1 MFSGHSTTT
10 APAETRS
17 KEVLM
22 RTRLRVLGVA
32 TAIATTAVV
41 IPLVTS
47 SEANA
52 ARFTGGNVVVYR
64 VGDGGSALSN
74 AAAPV
79 FLDEYGPTGTKVQS
93 VALPTTSTE
102 GNTRLTA
109 SGQSRSEGL
118 IDRSSDGRFIA
129 VTGYDAAVGATGA
142 ADADVPGGKLSLTTT
157 SPASTP
163 RVVGLVD
170 ANGTVD
176 TTTTLTGAGAA
187 KIIRSAATTNGERLW
202 ATGGNGGIVTA
213 ARGSATSST
222 VAGDAASNLNALTIQ
237 GGQLFSSGILT
248 NRLASVGAGTPT
260 SGALNDLTGLP
271 DNLLTYGY
279 AFADLTPGVGLGT
292 TGLDT
297 LYIADGSSRAGTIDK
312 FRLSGST
319 WTSAGFV
326 DVPGALGI
334 VANVTGNSVSL
345 AVTTPTQLVSLTDPN
360 GSAGTFSLS
369 TPPAVI
375 ATAPANTEF
384 RGVAR
389 ALTTTAVGP
398 SAFVRTPGAGAS
410 ITLGTTAPVTVYA
423 ASAGATD
430 HVSAVDVELG
440 TGGSVAATRTG
451 HLWTAHVP
459 TTGLA
464 AGVSTLTVQATDP
477 TGTTTATRSVTLTG
491 KTVLPAGNLG
501 AGTHPWTAKQVKVK
515 GIWAT
520 YKTKHS
526 PSGKGRTS
534 TKKKSTATA
543 KVFGHGLVLTFDRS
557 KKAGKVEVTV
567 DGKARTLNL
576 FSKSGKPLTSSWTFK
591 GALKSH
597 TVVVKVLGTKAAA
610 SKGTAVFLAALK
622 VKA

>member
-1 MFSGHSTTT
+1 
-10 APAETRS
+10 
-17 KEVLM
+17 M

-41 IPLVTS
+41 VPLVTS

-52 ARFTGGNVVVYR
+52 ARFTGGNVVIYR
-64 VGDGGSALSN
+64 VGAGAALSN

-79 FLDEYGPTGTKVQS
+79 FLDEYSPTGTKIQS

-142 ADADVPGGKLSLTTT
+142 PDANVPGGQLSLTTT
-157 SPASTP
+157 SPTSVP
-163 RVVGLVD
+163 RVLGLVD
-170 ANGTVD
+170 ANGNVD
-176 TTTTLTGAGAA
+176 TTTTLADATSA
-187 KIIRSAATTNGERLW
+187 KIIRSATTTNGERLW

-213 ARGSATSST
+213 TRGSATSST
-222 VAGDAASNLNALTIQ
+222 VAGSATSNLNALTVQ

-248 NRLASVGAGTPT
+248 NRLAAVGTGTPT
-260 SGALNDLTGLP
+260 SGALNNLTGLP

-279 AFADLTPGVGLGT
+279 AFADLVPGVGVGS

-297 LYIADGSSRAGTIDK
+297 LYIADGSARAGTIDK
-312 FRLSGST
+312 YRLSGST

-326 DVPGALGI
+326 DAPGALGI
-334 VANVTGNSVSL
+334 VANATGNSVSL
-345 AVTTPTQLVSLTDPN
+345 AITTPTQLLSLTDSN
-360 GSAGTFSLS
+360 GSAATFTPGTPTVL
-369 TPPAVI
+369 

-384 RGVAR
+384 RGVAL
-389 ALTTTAVGP
+389 APTTATDGP
-398 SAFVRTPGAGAS
+398 SAFIRTPGVGSS

-430 HVSAVDVELG
+430 NVSAVTVKIS
-440 TGGSVAATRTG
+440 TGALVAATKVG
-451 HLWTAHVP
+451 HVWTAQVP

-464 AGVSTLTVQATDP
+464 AGNSTLTAQATDP
-477 TGTTTATRSVTLTG
+477 TGTTSVTRSVTLTG
-491 KTVLPAGNLG
+491 KTVVPAGNLA
-501 AGTHPWTAKQVKVK
+501 AGTYPWTAKQVKVK
-515 GIWAT
+515 GTWST

-534 TKKKSTATA
+534 AKKKSTATA

-557 KKAGKVEVTV
+557 AKAGKVKVTV
-567 DGKARTLNL
+567 DGKATTLNL
-576 FSKSGKPLTSSWTFK
+576 FQKAGKPLAASWTFK
-591 GALKSH
+591 GGLKSH
-597 TVVVKVLGTKAAA
+597 TVVVTVLGTKAAA